1 MKRILKSKY
10 FWAIVLILGAVVWWS
25 FGRRQA
31 PEYITEKVGRSDI
44 VEMVDITGN
53 LLAGVEINLDFETT
67 GRIKTIPIKVGAAVG
82 SGDVLATLE
91 NGDLSQRLSQAQAA
105 LDQAKA
111 EAGLNDDAV
120 DQARLEES
128 NAKKYRDDLE
138 NFEDQK
144 VSATDNSYEDSVRA
158 YEASLSYY
166 EKVKDDNGEGS
177 ALAKSAYVALM
188 NAKSAKNSAEE
199 AKTTARR
206 SREVTLRSARN
217 SYESLKEKTES
228 LESKNRTM
236 ASNAAIE
243 SARAGYQLAMNAM
256 EKARI
261 VAPVNGTVT
270 KVNYRVGEVLGSAR
284 TGSFGRMV
292 SKDFII
298 EAQVPESDV
307 VKLSLGQKAFAT
319 FDSLDPDEKFEA
331 DIVEIEP
338 DATVIQDVV
347 YYVVKLRLKDLDS
360 RLKTGMSTDVSVE
373 VARKTSTLFVPRR
386 AVRDAEG
393 KSQVEVLADS
403 GTPEKRTVETGIED
417 GEGNIEIL
425 SGVKEGD
432 VLIVEMKSK

>member
-1 MKRILKSKY
+1 
-10 FWAIVLILGAVVWWS
+10 
-25 FGRRQA
+25 
-31 PEYITEKVGRSDI
+31 
-44 VEMVDITGN
+44 
-53 LLAGVEINLDFETT
+53 
-67 GRIKTIPIKVGAAVG
+67 
-82 SGDVLATLE
+82 
-91 NGDLSQRLSQAQAA
+91 
-105 LDQAKA
+105 
-111 EAGLNDDAV
+111 
-120 DQARLEES
+120 
-128 NAKKYRDDLE
+128 
-138 NFEDQK
+138 
-144 VSATDNSYEDSVRA
+144 
-158 YEASLSYY
+158 
-166 EKVKDDNGEGS
+166 
-177 ALAKSAYVALM
+177 
-188 NAKSAKNSAEE
+188 
-199 AKTTARR
+199 
-206 SREVTLRSARN
+206 
-217 SYESLKEKTES
+217 
-228 LESKNRTM
+228 
-236 ASNAAIE
+236 
-243 SARAGYQLAMNAM
+243 
-256 EKARI
+256 
-261 VAPVNGTVT
+261 VNGTVT
-270 KVNYRVGEVLGSAR
+270 KVNFRVGEVLGSAQS
-284 TGSFGRMV
+284 GSFGKMV
-292 SKDFII
+292 SKDYII